1 MYTQT
6 NHLQQSI
13 GNKIA
18 TFIMTT
24 SLVISG
30 IVISMTRGWRMAIV
44 LISFIPVMFLSGI
57 FSNKI
62 TTNADKAT
70 NAIMERMNGSALEV
84 IENIK
89 TVKTL
94 NAEKY

>member
-13 GNKIA
+13 GSKIA
-18 TFIMTT
+18 AFFMTV
-24 SLVISG
+24 SLVLSG
-30 IVISMTRGWRMAIV
+30 IIISMTRGWRMAIV
-44 LISFIPVMFLSGI
+44 LISFIPVMFVSGI

-70 NAIMERMNGSALEV
+70 NAIV
-84 IENIK
+84 
-89 TVKTL
+89 
-94 NAEKY
+94 